1 MEKLNYQKIG
11 SRLRQAREYLG
22 LTQEHVASILNVGRD
37 AIIRIEKG
45 NRKID
50 VEELLNFSKLYHIS
64 ISELTD
70 QNPSPDYNE
79 VSFARGFNNLSSQDK
94 KEIIDL
100 IKFKNSM
107 KSKEQ

>member
-11 SRLRQAREYLG
+11 NRLRQAREYLG
-22 LTQEHVASILNVGRD
+22 LTQENVASILNVGRD

-45 NRKID
+45 NRKVDIQ
-50 VEELLNFSKLYHIS
+50 ELLNFSKLYHIS
-64 ISELTD
+64 IDEITD
-70 QNPSPDYNE
+70 QAPSQDYNE
-79 VSFARGFNNLSSQDK
+79 VSFARGFNSLSDQDK

-107 KSKEQ
+107 KTKE